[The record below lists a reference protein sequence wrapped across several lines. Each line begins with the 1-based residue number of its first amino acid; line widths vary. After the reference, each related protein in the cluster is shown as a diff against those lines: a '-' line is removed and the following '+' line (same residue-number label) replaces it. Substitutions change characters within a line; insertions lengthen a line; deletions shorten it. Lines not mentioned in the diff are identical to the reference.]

1 MKINIYPI
9 YSPLHNETFLK
20 NQTEDLIT
28 YLGKGNKHQISLCKI
43 DELYDADLSLILVES
58 GGSEHY
64 FKQVENKLKE
74 PIYLLTFGNNNSLA
88 ASLEILTYIQ
98 NNNLKGEILHGS
110 NQYIKERVLSLLE
123 NKNA

>member
-28 YLGKGNKHQISLCKI
+28 YLGKGNKHQISICKI
-43 DELYDADLSLILVES
+43 DELYDTDLSLILVES

>member
-28 YLGKGNKHQISLCKI
+28 YLGKGNKHQISICKI